1 MPVPVALLVK
11 PKLPLGAVVVVT
23 LFVIAVVK
31 KYTPPDAL
39 DATAPLVAVDA
50 RLAPVTAPV
59 AATLEAVTTAR
70 DDAPVTAKLSNC
82 GSAYAT
88 PVALLLGII
97 FP

>member
-1 MPVPVALLVK
+1 
-11 PKLPLGAVVVVT
+11 VVVVT

-31 KYTPPDAL
+31 KYTPPDAF

-59 AATLEAVTTAR
+59 AANDGAVTAPVAATVEAVTAAR
-70 DDAPVTAKLSNC
+70 VDAPVTSKLSNC
-82 GSAYAT
+82 GSEYAT
-88 PVALLLGII
+88 PIDLLLGMI